1 MRFAKFGLIVA
12 PVSIVFTS
20 GCAQLISQKEAA
32 SNGSLALETEAGM
45 DLISVPQSDPDRR
58 RTPPQ
63 LRAELDAIV
72 DLCNQPGRPSGFYDS
87 AKRRYEYLFDE
98 LRGMRASRDDLR
110 ERLGRNDP
118 SLNREET
125 IADLAE
131 LDAAIEGAV
140 FPTQLECPSP
150 AALRS
155 AAASTSGVDPT
166 DYKFGLEVAQSFNRA
181 FFGDSN
187 SGIGFNSDGTSETFA
202 GTAPDEARS
211 WGGRARLEAA
221 IANGTNLFFQGGYS
235 SGDAENSFQSPA
247 GNGLSTGFVYDDRSP
262 SGSTGLNIGD
272 RMLWGRNELE
282 FDLYELKFGVRK
294 SLSDPQD
301 ATQLTAFG
309 FLNGIFSRRD
319 YYSEANASVFGQ
331 SLNQIRDQDINDD
344 YYGIGVGLSA
354 HSRVA
359 DSFYAGFTGVGAFYY
374 AESELDALATVN
386 CPLCPAADQNF
397 SIATNEKSSGV
408 AFGLSFGADLSYR
421 LFEDLFLT
429 VHANYRYLDR
439 VGAIFNPSSGNQVLA
454 GERTG
459 LRHSDAHQVVV
470 GAGIRA
476 GF

>member
-1 MRFAKFGLIVA
+1 MVLAVPGILCLGACA
-12 PVSIVFTS
+12 P
-20 GCAQLISQKEAA
+20 LISQQEAA
-32 SNGSLALETEAGM
+32 NYGPLTLEGQAGM
-45 DLISVPQSDPDRR
+45 DLISVPQSDPNRR

-72 DLCNQPGRPSGFYDS
+72 DLCNRPGALSADYYNS

-118 SLNREET
+118 SLDREET
-125 IADLAE
+125 IAELAE

-155 AAASTSGVDPT
+155 AAASTSDVDPA
-166 DYKFGLEVAQSFNRA
+166 DYKFQLEAAQSFNRT

-202 GTAPDEARS
+202 GTAPDEVRS
-211 WGGRARLEAA
+211 WGGRVRIEAA
-221 IANGTNLFFQGGYS
+221 IANRTSLFFQGAYS
-235 SGDAENSFQSPA
+235 AGDAENSFQSPA
-247 GNGLSTGFVYDDRSP
+247 GDGISSGFPYDDRSP

-272 RMLWGRNELE
+272 RMLWGRNELD
-282 FDLYELKFGVRK
+282 FDLYELKFGVQK
-294 SLSDPQD
+294 SLSSPQD
-301 ATQLTAFG
+301 STQLTAFG

-331 SLNQIRDQDINDD
+331 SLSQIRDQDINDD
-344 YYGIGVGLSA
+344 YYGLGGGLSV
-354 HSRVA
+354 HSRIDPSLA
-359 DSFYAGFTGVGAFYY
+359 AGLTAGGAVYY
-374 AESELDALATVN
+374 AESKLDALAMVN

-397 SIATNEKSSGV
+397 SIATNEKSSGA
-408 AFGLSFGADLSYR
+408 AFGLFFGADLSYR

-439 VGAIFNPSSGNQVLA
+439 VGMIFNPSSGNQVLA
-454 GERTG
+454 GERTS
-459 LRHSDAHQVVV
+459 LRQGDAHQVVV
-470 GAGIRA
+470 GAGIRT